1 MIAKALT
8 ATALLLLAA
17 ACSSTADE
25 ATLGTSGA
33 GGAGTN
39 GAAGADASADLGA
52 GNPAG
57 VSGSDLGD
65 RAQAGTQQD
74 FEVNVGDRVF
84 FGYDGT
90 TLDDTARKTLERQAA
105 WLQQFPG
112 TAVIVEGHTD
122 ERGTREYNLALGERR
137 ASAAQGYLTTL
148 GVDAS
153 RAQVTSYGE
162 ERPADPGHDESAYQ
176 LNRRAVTV
184 VNVTQ

>member
-1 MIAKALT
+1 MIVKALRVS
-8 ATALLLLAA
+8 ALLLLAA

-33 GGAGTN
+33 GGAGT
-39 GAAGADASADLGA
+39 GAGAGTAADLGA
-52 GNPAG
+52 SGSGAG
-57 VSGSDLGD
+57 VTGSELGD

-112 TAVIVEGHTD
+112 TAVTLEGHTD

-137 ASAAQGYLTTL
+137 ASAAKGYLTTL
-148 GVDAS
+148 GVDAG
-153 RAQVTSYGE
+153 RVLTTSYGE
-162 ERPADPGHDESAYQ
+162 ERPADPGHDESAYA

>member
-1 MIAKALT
+1 MIAKALRVS
-8 ATALLLLAA
+8 ALLLLAA

-33 GGAGTN
+33 GGAGGAGT
-39 GAAGADASADLGA
+39 GAAADLGA
-52 GNPAG
+52 GDQAG

-84 FGYDGT
+84 FGYDAT

-105 WLQQFPG
+105 WFQQFPG
-112 TAVIVEGHTD
+112 TAVSIEGHTD
-122 ERGTREYNLALGERR
+122 ERGTRDYNLALGERR
-137 ASAAQGYLTTL
+137 ASAAQSYLTTL
-148 GVDAS
+148 GVDGS
-153 RAQVTSYGE
+153 RVQVTSYGE
-162 ERPADPGHDESAYQ
+162 ERPADPGHDENAYA